1 MPTLNEIS
9 NLALA
14 MVGDERITSL
24 TESSKAAQLCNA
36 LLPQVR
42 DAAMVVHPW
51 NFAIKRSPPL
61 PALAVPP
68 GFDYATALQVPADC
82 LRVLRLD
89 SIDPHE
95 PWTREGDAV
104 LCNMAAPVRLLYIAR
119 IADSGKWSPGFTD
132 FVAALLAERLAIPLS
147 ASEQQRAAIVEL
159 GERALRRARQS
170 DAAEGT
176 PHPAY
181 GPADVFVLARR

>member
-1 MPTLNEIS
+1 MPSLNEIA

-36 LLPQVR
+36 FLPQVR
-42 DAAMVVHPW
+42 DAALAVHPW
-51 NFAIKRSPPL
+51 NFAIKRSGAL
-61 PALAVPP
+61 PALATAPS
-68 GFDYATALQVPADC
+68 FDYVTAVQVPADC
-82 LRVLRLD
+82 LRVLRPD

-95 PWTREGDAV
+95 PWTREADAV
-104 LCNMAAPVRLLYIAR
+104 LCNLPAPVRLLYIAR
-119 IADSGKWSPGFTD
+119 ITDSGKWSPGFTD
-132 FVAALLAERLAIPLS
+132 FAAAMLAERLAIPLS
-147 ASEQQRAAIVEL
+147 ASQQARAAIAEL
-159 GERALRRARQS
+159 REQALRRARQS

-181 GPADVFVLARR
+181 GPANVFVEARY

>member
-1 MPTLNEIS
+1 MPSLTEIA

-14 MVGDERITSL
+14 MVGDERVTSL

-36 LLPQVR
+36 FLPQVR
-42 DAAMVVHPW
+42 DAALVLHPW
-51 NFAIKRSPPL
+51 NFAIRRSPPL

-95 PWTREGDAV
+95 PWTREGDTV
-104 LCNMAAPVRLLYIAR
+104 LCNLAAPVRLLYIGQVT
-119 IADSGKWSPGFTD
+119 DSGKWAPGFVD
-132 FVAALLAERLAIPLS
+132 FAAAMLAERLALPLA
-147 ASEQQRAAIVEL
+147 ASQQSRAAVAQL
-159 GERALRRARQS
+159 RDDALRRARQT

-181 GPADVFVLARR
+181 GPADVFVEARR